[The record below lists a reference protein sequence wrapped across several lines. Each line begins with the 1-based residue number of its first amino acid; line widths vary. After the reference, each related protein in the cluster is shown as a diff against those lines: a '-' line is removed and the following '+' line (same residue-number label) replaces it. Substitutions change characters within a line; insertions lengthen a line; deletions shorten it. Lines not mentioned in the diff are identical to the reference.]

1 MNRHELAFASG
12 FPQER
17 ASFARVPVLL
27 GFAARRARLEVVTRS
42 TVMATR
48 LRALGARVRHE
59 VFALFGASQNTVQ
72 GKGSRD
78 GGETEASQPADQ
90 AGDTSSPEP
99 AERLFA
105 YGTLMPECANH
116 RQIQRH
122 VRHAGP
128 GSIEGILVD
137 LGAFPALLPGVGV
150 VKGVLLEID
159 AEALAITDR
168 IEGYAAD
175 RECCLYVR
183 KRVEVHLDSG
193 RTTTAWTYEF
203 ADPSRIADRPR
214 LIVERVAGR
223 EIHAWSPACRW
234 PCRWTVCDPVFKID

>member
-12 FPQER
+12 FPQAR
-17 ASFARVPVLL
+17 ASFAHVPVLL
-27 GFAARRARLEVVTRS
+27 GFVARRARLEVVARS

-48 LRALGARVRHE
+48 LRVLLESVRRE
-59 VFALFGASQNTVQ
+59 VFELFGAGENTEPD
-72 GKGSRD
+72 KNSRD
-78 GGETEASQPADQ
+78 DGETEAFEPVRQPD
-90 AGDTSSPEP
+90 DTSSPEST
-99 AERLFA
+99 ERLFV

-122 VRHAGP
+122 VRHAVP

-150 VKGVLLEID
+150 VKGVLIEID

-168 IEGYAAD
+168 IEGYSHG
-175 RECCLYVR
+175 REHCLYVR

-193 RTTTAWTYEF
+193 GTTTAWTYEF
-203 ADPSRIADRPR
+203 ADPGRIADRPQ
-214 LIVERVAGR
+214 LIVKRVAGR
-223 EIHAWSPACRW
+223 EVHAWEPNRGQ
-234 PCRWTVCDPVFKID
+234 P